1 MASTVNVT
9 PALNPLPLQDNDGG
23 ALNLTRVTGLGA
35 ALVTVLTA
43 FNGVWD
49 TIFGTETP
57 NWAKPVV
64 IISVIATFAVVA
76 AADILSRGYTAGQRG
91 SLIPMPDGLTATY
104 RPGTDQKVAIAA
116 VRFKRTEDDAGEFLV
131 VKEDNSTV
139 WADRDDL
146 DFGTVRARRG

>member
-1 MASTVNVT
+1 MASTPNVA
-9 PALNPLPLQDNDGG
+9 PALNPFPLQDNEGG

-43 FNGVWD
+43 FNGVWE
-49 TIFGTETP
+49 TIFGENTP

-76 AADILSRGYTAGQRG
+76 AADILSRGYAAGQRG
-91 SLIPMPDGLTATY
+91 SLIPMPDGLTAAY

-116 VRFKRTEDDAGEFLV
+116 VRFQRTEDDDGEFLI
-131 VKEDNSTV
+131 VKEDKSTI
-139 WADRDDL
+139 WASRDDL
-146 DFGTVRARRG
+146 DFGTVRSRRG